1 MPKATLFPHF
11 VAPGEVADGA
21 EVLVAQGWEADAL
34 ACLTSVT
41 CKWQYPPHS
50 HHQKQL
56 VFSVPEIAWDPG
68 KRKDDKPEVVAVIF
82 HPNTQ
87 ETEEAEPWGYLFR

>member
-68 KRKDDKPEVVAVIF
+68 KRKDDKPLMAEVSS
-82 HPNTQ
+82 
-87 ETEEAEPWGYLFR
+87 